1 MAKKRPV
8 RPTAAEPTP
17 AFSGIQR
24 KSAPTASEF
33 NPDYSSVRRELRR
46 IGTLAGIF
54 LAILVVLSFFQDQ
67 IMALVIR

>member
-1 MAKKRPV
+1 MAKKRPIHPADV
-8 RPTAAEPTP
+8 EPAP

-24 KSAPTASEF
+24 KSGSSANEF

-46 IGTLAGIF
+46 ISTLAGIF
-54 LAILVVLSFFQDQ
+54 LAILVMLSFFQDQ